1 MSEAFSYAPLGRWCL
16 ATLIGHGKNHRSYRW
31 HICTKTLYNIAHGNR
46 QQNLYHMPAVTS
58 CNCWNTGKKNRK
70 QEVVRQLLPQLTS
83 HKQML
88 LHVTVN
94 LFDKKCYP
102 HCVNSNGFE
111 LLQQIY

>member
-1 MSEAFSYAPLGRWCL
+1 MAKITEVTDGTFVQRHCITLLMATDSKISITCL
-16 ATLIGHGKNHRSYRW
+16 QSHL
-31 HICTKTLYNIAHGNR
+31 
-46 QQNLYHMPAVTS
+46 VTA
-58 CNCWNTGKKNRK
+58 GIPEKKNRK